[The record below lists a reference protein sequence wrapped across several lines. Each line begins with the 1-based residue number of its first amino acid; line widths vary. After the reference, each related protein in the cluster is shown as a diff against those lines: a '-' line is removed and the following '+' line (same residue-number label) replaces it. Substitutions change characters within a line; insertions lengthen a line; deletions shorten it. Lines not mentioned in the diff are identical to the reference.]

1 MRYISGASNNCYR
14 VIHNMIS
21 FKALCRA
28 LCRARPCNLL
38 YTRVFHLESKST
50 ANFATVRDNRE
61 KLTSV

>member
-21 FKALCRA
+21 FKA